1 MTIMVRSIPAG
12 EFKARCLAVLD
23 RVGRTGEAVIVT
35 KRGRPVAKVV
45 PVERPGSATL
55 KGSVTFHG
63 DVVGPILDDWE
74 IDQ

>member
-1 MTIMVRSIPAG
+1 MVRSIPAG

-23 RVGRTGEAVIVT
+23 RVDRTGEAVVVT

-45 PVERPGSATL
+45 PVESPGVGTL
-55 KGSVTFHG
+55 NGSVTFHG

-74 IDQ
+74 VDQ

>member
-1 MTIMVRSIPAG
+1 MAIMVRSIPAG

-74 IDQ
+74 VDQ